1 MSVTDAADWPA
12 TEEADLVAQIA
23 ADDVGSPA
31 SELYR
36 GYGRRLY
43 RFGVQNLGDEGL
55 AEDMVQ
61 ETFVRLW
68 RTEGRRQPQI
78 AELLGLPL
86 GTVKTRT
93 YHGIRELR
101 TALIERG
108 FHAV

>member
-1 MSVTDAADWPA
+1 MLPKSPLMMSGPRRPGST
-12 TEEADLVAQIA
+12 
-23 ADDVGSPA
+23 VGTAGGCIGS
-31 SELYR
+31 
-36 GYGRRLY
+36 
-43 RFGVQNLGDEGL
+43 GVQNVGDEGL

-68 RTEGRRQPQI
+68 RTEGRTQPQI
-78 AELLGLPL
+78 AELLGLPP

>member
-1 MSVTDAADWPA
+1 M
-12 TEEADLVAQIA
+12 
-23 ADDVGSPA
+23 
-31 SELYR
+31 LYR
-36 GYGRRLY
+36 TYGRRLFC
-43 RFGVQNLGDEGL
+43 FGVQHLGDEGL
-55 AEDMVQ
+55 AEEMVQ

-68 RTEGRRQPQI
+68 RTEGRTQPQI

-93 YHGIRELR
+93 HGIRDLR